1 LEDGFPFGS
10 GFDLV
15 ARLNGV
21 LEIAVPSDPEESV
34 FDGIRWLIEIDELN
48 PKTNRIPKKAETRI
62 LLISFPP

>member
-1 LEDGFPFGS
+1 M
-10 GFDLV
+10 